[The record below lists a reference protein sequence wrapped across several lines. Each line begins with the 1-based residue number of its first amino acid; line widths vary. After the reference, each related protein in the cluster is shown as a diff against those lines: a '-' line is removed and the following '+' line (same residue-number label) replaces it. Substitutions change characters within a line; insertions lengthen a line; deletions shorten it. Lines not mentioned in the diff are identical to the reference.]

1 MNIIYI
7 KKNFFYFYKLGL
19 PDNKMLSYIWISDKL
34 LVSEI

>member
-19 PDNKMLSYIWISDKL
+19 PDNKMLSYIEFQINY
-34 LVSEI
+34 

>member
-7 KKNFFYFYKLGL
+7 KKIFFYFYKLRL